1 MRSENEIN
9 CTQDLNKKLGLF
21 LRENRLKVN
30 LTGKE
35 LGRLMHVSQQQVSRY
50 EAGVTNLTISQLNQ
64 YLMVLGISWQD
75 LIRNVIE
82 EYNWEF
88 IFNRHLP

>member
-1 MRSENEIN
+1 MKNW
-9 CTQDLNKKLGLF
+9 GFF

-50 EAGVTNLTISQLNQ
+50 EVGVTNLTISQLNQ

>member
-1 MRSENEIN
+1 M
-9 CTQDLNKKLGLF
+9 
-21 LRENRLKVN
+21 
-30 LTGKE
+30 TGKE
-35 LGRLMHVSQQQVSRY
+35 LGQLMHVSQQQVSRY

>member
-1 MRSENEIN
+1 MKNW
-9 CTQDLNKKLGLF
+9 GFF

-35 LGRLMHVSQQQVSRY
+35 LGQLMHVSQQQVSRY

-64 YLMVLGISWQD
+64 YLMVLGISW
-75 LIRNVIE
+75 
-82 EYNWEF
+82 
-88 IFNRHLP
+88 